1 MVISTEKIEKKEGF
15 AETFAQV
22 LEKLAGK
29 ESDLE
34 FRFKDLTIETAG
46 LKTKLTGSILVNIA
60 YYPRRKS
67 LEEGK

>member
-1 MVISTEKIEKKEGF
+1 MEEMEKKEGF

-22 LEKLAGK
+22 LEKLAGR

-34 FRFKDLTIETAG
+34 IKFKDFTIGTAG
-46 LKTKLTGSILVNIA
+46 LKATLTGSILVNIA
-60 YYPRRKS
+60 YYPRRKP

>member
-1 MVISTEKIEKKEGF
+1 MEKKEGF

-22 LEKLAGK
+22 LEKLAGR

-34 FRFKDLTIETAG
+34 LKFKDLVIETAG
-46 LKTKLTGSILVNIA
+46 LKTKLTGSILMNVA
-60 YYPRRKS
+60 YYPRKKP

>member
-1 MVISTEKIEKKEGF
+1 MDEIEKKEGF

-22 LEKLAGK
+22 LEKLAGT

-34 FRFKDLTIETAG
+34 LKFKDFVIETAG

-60 YYPRRKS
+60 YYPRKKP

>member
-1 MVISTEKIEKKEGF
+1 MEKIEKKGGF
-15 AETFAQV
+15 AGTVAQV

-34 FRFKDLTIETAG
+34 LKFKDLMIETAG
-46 LKTKLTGSILVNIA
+46 LKTTLTGSILLNIA
-60 YYPRRKS
+60 YYHRGKT

>member
-1 MVISTEKIEKKEGF
+1 L
-15 AETFAQV
+15 
-22 LEKLAGK
+22 LEKSLT
-29 ESDLE
+29 LN

-60 YYPRRKS
+60 YYPRRKP